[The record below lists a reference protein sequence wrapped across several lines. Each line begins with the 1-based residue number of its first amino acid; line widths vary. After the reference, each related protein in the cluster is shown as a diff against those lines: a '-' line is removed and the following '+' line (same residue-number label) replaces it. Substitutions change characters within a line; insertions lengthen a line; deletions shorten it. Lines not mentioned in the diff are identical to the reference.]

1 MKYAVITGGS
11 KGIGKQI
18 SIDLL
23 RIGYYVITNYS
34 NDEIA
39 ARNTE
44 MIFSEISK
52 NYKLIKSDQSKI
64 EDVNSFIKQ
73 IKEIT
78 AEIHCIVCNTGI
90 TIRKDAN
97 DITNEEWEKVF
108 QVNVHS
114 HYYIIRD
121 LEKFLQPDSRII
133 FIGSVLGELP
143 HATSLVYGVTK
154 AAIHSMSKNFVKF
167 FSNKQVTVNVIAPG
181 FVETDWQKDKP
192 TEIRNN
198 IYEKTAI
205 KRFATV
211 QEISQVCK
219 LIIENQFINGETI
232 RVDGGYNYR

>member
-73 IKEIT
+73 IKDIT
-78 AEIHCIVCNTGI
+78 TELHCIVCNTGI

-97 DITNEEWEKVF
+97 NFTNDEWEKAF

-121 LEKFLQPDSRII
+121 LENLLQTNSRII
-133 FIGSVLGELP
+133 FIGSLLGEIP

-154 AAIHSMSKNFVKF
+154 AAIHSMSKNLVKF
-167 FSNKQVTVNVIAPG
+167 FAAKHVTVNVIAPG

-192 TEIRNN
+192 IEIRNN
-198 IYEKTAI
+198 IYEKSAI
-205 KRFATV
+205 NRFATV
-211 QEISQVCK
+211 NEISQVCM
-219 LIIENQFINGETI
+219 LIIENQFINGEVI